1 MIVCCF
7 WFLLIWIT
15 VQLKRP
21 TKDSAVQ
28 IYFADCFKKH
38 HTNQIIKADG
48 AAGDWV
54 FSPNPETGSGQH
66 LEKKSSYT
74 GVS

>member
-1 MIVCCF
+1 ML
-7 WFLLIWIT
+7 LLIFINMN

-28 IYFADCFKKH
+28 IILLIVLKKH
-38 HTNQIIKADG
+38 HTNQIIKADE

-54 FSPNPETGSGQH
+54 CSPNPGTGSGQH